1 LVSGILGGRDR
12 KEMMQEQFVDTPDEL
27 LALCERLKGSEW
39 LALDTE
45 FIREKT
51 YYPRLCLIQV
61 CNGEVAACVDP
72 LKLDDLTPLLDIL
85 YDGSILKVLHAAR
98 QDLEIFL
105 HDHRQLPMPVFD
117 TQPAAALLGHG
128 DQIGYANLV
137 KQMLDIELP
146 KDQTRTDWS
155 QRPLDE
161 QQQRYALDD
170 VVYLGQLYLHMR
182 GHLFDRERLQWLAA
196 DFATLVDPHTYFP
209 EPQEMWK
216 RTKGKQ
222 ALRGKQLAVL
232 KKLAAWREQQARK
245 RDLPRKWIL
254 KDEVMIELSRRMPHD
269 AGGLSKIRGLEPGQ
283 IRREGE
289 TLIGLIDEGSQL
301 PREQWPSDKGRPK
314 PMGAQQEAMVDMLNA
329 ALRLIA
335 DEHQLS
341 PMAIATRKELEKFV
355 RGEPDCV
362 LLEGWR
368 HSLAGDSLAAVMRGE
383 QRLEVQQ
390 GNLRLVPHPATGAS
404 RPPGD

>member
-1 LVSGILGGRDR
+1 
-12 KEMMQEQFVDTPDEL
+12 MQEQFVDTPEGL
-27 LALCERLKGSEW
+27 LALCEQIRGSEW
-39 LALDTE
+39 LAIDTE

-61 CNGEVAACVDP
+61 CNGEVAACIDP
-72 LKLDDLTPLLDIL
+72 LKLADLGPLLEIL

-105 HDHRQLPMPVFD
+105 HDHHRLPMPVFD
-117 TQPAAALLGHG
+117 TQPAAALLGQG

-137 KQMLDIELP
+137 KQLLNIELP

-155 QRPLDE
+155 QRPLDA

-170 VVYLGQLYLHMR
+170 VIYLGQLYLHMR

-196 DFATLVDPHTYFP
+196 DFATLTDPHTYFP
-209 EPQEMWK
+209 DPESMWN
-216 RTKGKQ
+216 RVKGRQ
-222 ALRGKQLAVL
+222 LLRGRQLPVL
-232 KKLAAWREQQARK
+232 QQIAAWRESQARE

-254 KDEVMIELSRRMPHD
+254 KDEVMIELSRRMPRD
-269 AGGLSKIRGLEPGQ
+269 TAGLSKIRGLEPGQ

-289 TLIGLIDEGSQL
+289 TLIGLITHATEM
-301 PREQWPSDKGRPK
+301 PREQWPSDKGRPA
-314 PMGAQQEAMVDMLNA
+314 PLSAQQEAMVDMLNA
-329 ALRLIA
+329 TLRLIA

-355 RGEPDCV
+355 RGEPDCI
-362 LLEGWR
+362 LFEGWR
-368 HSLAGDSLAAVMRGE
+368 HSLAGESLGAVMRGE
-383 QRLEVQQ
+383 QQLQ
-390 GNLRLVPHPATGAS
+390 LRNGSLQLTTVTV
-404 RPPGD
+404 D

>member
-1 LVSGILGGRDR
+1 
-12 KEMMQEQFVDTPDEL
+12 MQELFVDTPEGL
-27 LALCERLKGSEW
+27 QALCEQIKGSEW

-51 YYPRLCLIQV
+51 YYPKLCLIQV
-61 CNGEVAACVDP
+61 CNGEVAACIDP
-72 LKLDDLTPLLDIL
+72 LKLTDLGPLLKIL
-85 YDGSILKVLHAAR
+85 YDGSLLKVVHAAR

-105 HDHRQLPMPVFD
+105 HDHQQLPMPIFD

-137 KQMLDIELP
+137 KQLLNVELP

-155 QRPLDE
+155 RRPLDA

-182 GHLFDRERLQWLAA
+182 GQLFDRERLQWLAA

-209 EPQEMWK
+209 KPENMWE

-222 ALRGKQLAVL
+222 NLRGKQLAVL
-232 KKLAAWREQQARK
+232 RALAAWREQQARD

-254 KDEVMIELSRRMPHD
+254 KDEVMIELSRRMPRD
-269 AGGLSKIRGLEPGQ
+269 AGGLSRIRGLEPGQ

-289 TLIGLIDEGSQL
+289 TLIGLINQGAEL
-301 PREQWPSDKGRPK
+301 PREEWPSDQGRPK
-314 PMGAQQEAMVDMLNA
+314 PLNAQPEAMVERLRA
-329 ALRLIA
+329 AWRLSA

-341 PMAIATRKELEKFV
+341 PMAIATRKELEKFL
-355 RGEPDCV
+355 RGEADCV

-368 HSLAGDSLAAVMRGE
+368 HSLAGSRLTAVMRGE
-383 QRLEVQQ
+383 EVLQVRN
-390 GNLRLVPHPATGAS
+390 GNLSLIAEKH
-404 RPPGD
+404 D